1 MSLTKQLDGFE
12 LKLRQLASQFERQ
25 RAENEVILAENKK
38 LKSELDRQRG
48 VVTSLKMK
56 LEKTTAAVVT
66 APVGAD
72 ASDDSSVEMSKAD
85 LRRELD
91 HCLGEIDKCIEWLQV
106 Q

>member
-1 MSLTKQLDGFE
+1 MSLSKQLDGFE
-12 LKLRQLASQFERQ
+12 LKLRQLASQFDRQ
-25 RAENEVILAENKK
+25 RVENEEVMAENKR

-56 LEKTTAAVVT
+56 LEKTTAAVAVP
-66 APVGAD
+66 AEGPEAEDGQ
-72 ASDDSSVEMSKAD
+72 EFSKAD

-91 HCLGEIDKCIEWLQV
+91 LCLAEIDKCIEWLQK

>member
-1 MSLTKQLDGFE
+1 MSLSKQLDGFE

-25 RAENEVILAENKK
+25 RAENEEMVTENKK

-56 LEKTTAAVVT
+56 LEKTTAAVSV
-66 APVGAD
+66 PVGEPNEEG
-72 ASDDSSVEMSKAD
+72 SSPEVSKAD

-91 HCLGEIDKCIEWLQV
+91 HCLGEIDKCIDWLQ
-106 Q
+106 QQ

>member
-1 MSLTKQLDGFE
+1 MSLSKQLDGFE

-25 RAENEVILAENKK
+25 RAENETVIAENKR

-56 LEKTTAAVVT
+56 LEKTTATFAVPIG
-66 APVGAD
+66 APEQSGSQEV
-72 ASDDSSVEMSKAD
+72 SKAD

-91 HCLGEIDKCIEWLQV
+91 HCLGEIDKCIEWLQK